1 MTTSLMI
8 FGVAVV
14 VLVIQ
19 CAVITVFLIE
29 DWLQR

>member
-1 MTTSLMI
+1 MI
-8 FGVAVV
+8 FGVAIV

-29 DWLQR
+29 DWMKR